1 MSSDLNK
8 EEIAVVAISDL
19 IKDKEIEVENVN
31 KRLEV
36 LKNEIFSLQETKK
49 ILSASRDNA
58 SSGELVAASDK
69 QTASNNQPDISER
82 RGTPEDW
89 LFPQF
94 KPLGSKKAIEQILE
108 EIKAPVEIEDL
119 VKALYDTKSD
129 DEFKRARNS
138 LSAGLRR
145 GAEEGFWKKIGR
157 SFYEANSVKLISNGF
172 RHFATDVL
180 ASLGDYDLDLTEN
193 QHSAECDSTMAQ
205 RSPSTRFH
213 NTLE

>member
-8 EEIAVVAISDL
+8 EEIAIAAISDL
-19 IKDKEIEVENVN
+19 IKNKEIEVENIG

-49 ILSASRDNA
+49 ILSASRNNT
-58 SSGELVAASDK
+58 SSGELVAASDN
-69 QTASNNQPDISER
+69 QTANDNQPDTLER

-129 DEFKRARNS
+129 DEFRRARNS

-157 SFYEANSVKLISNGF
+157 SFYEANSVKLTSNGF

-180 ASLGDYDLDLTEN
+180 ASIGDYDLDSTED
-193 QHSAECDSTMAQ
+193 QHSAEYDSTMPQ
-205 RSPSTRFH
+205 KPSNTEFH
-213 NTLE
+213 NTFE